1 MTGETTNVGC
11 AFDTAGDTVS
21 AVDSPEDG
29 GSVACTLEYTVDTPS
44 EFVFQIAVTAGGP
57 VHADEELSI
66 TLDGAEIGAEVIP
79 ASHHGGRQHLVRAE
93 PGALRV
99 HYAATVRRDAA
110 APRRV
115 SAPARV
121 QALRPSRYCP
131 SDRMA
136 GFAARRFG
144 GSDAEIVRDVTD
156 FVRGHLRYRPVSDAT
171 TDAADTLLAGAGVCR
186 DYAHL
191 VTALTRASG
200 LPSRVAAVYAPGLS
214 PMDFHLVSEVAVD
227 GVWRIVD
234 ATGLA
239 PRASMIRIAT
249 GRDAADVAFS
259 TLLTGGG
266 LTMTRMEILAVADGD
281 LPADDPTAQ
290 VSLR

>member
-1 MTGETTNVGC
+1 MT
-11 AFDTAGDTVS
+11 S
-21 AVDSPEDG
+21 HPDG
-29 GSVACTLEYTVDTPS
+29 GSVACTLDYTVDSPT
-44 EFVFQIAVTAGGP
+44 EFVFQIAVTTGGA
-57 VHADEELSI
+57 VHADERL
-66 TLDGAEIGAEVIP
+66 TVTVDDAEAEAETIP
-79 ASHHGGRQHLVRAE
+79 ASHHGGRQHLVRAT

-99 HYAATVRRDAA
+99 RYTATVRRDAA
-110 APRRV
+110 PPRRV

-144 GSDAEIVRDVTD
+144 GTDAEIVRDVTE
-156 FVRGHLRYRPVSDAT
+156 FVRGHLRYAPVSDSS

-191 VTALTRASG
+191 VTALVRASG
-200 LPSRVAAVYAPGLS
+200 VPARVAAVYAPGLA

-259 TLLTGGG
+259 TLLTGGR
-266 LTMTRMEILAVADGD
+266 LTMTRMEVLAVADGD
-281 LPADDPTAQ
+281 LPGDDPGEP